1 MSILFYI
8 LLFIAYLLGSIPFGL
23 LISKIC
29 GIDIRFHG
37 SKNIGA
43 TNVFRILGKKLGL
56 LTFFL
61 DALKGFIPTFL
72 FPIFIGTNNLDISA
86 LFGVIAIIGHSFPIF
101 LKFKGG
107 KGVATSTG
115 MLIGVVPLIFFI
127 GLLVWIILFLIFRY
141 VSLASIIGTLTI
153 TFCSWFNNQSSL
165 YLNILISLISILI
178 IVLHRENIKRLI
190 NGTENKFSK

>member
-1 MSILFYI
+1 MSSLFYI
-8 LLFIAYLLGSIPFGL
+8 LLFISYLLGSIPFGL
-23 LISKIC
+23 LISKMY
-29 GIDIRFHG
+29 GIDIRLHG

-43 TNVFRILGKKLGL
+43 TNVYRILGKKLGL
-56 LTFFL
+56 FTFFL
-61 DALKGFIPTFL
+61 DGLKGFLPTFL
-72 FPIFIGTNNLDISA
+72 FPIIIGINDLDISA
-86 LFGVIAIIGHSFPIF
+86 LFGVTAIIGHSFSVF

-115 MLIGVVPLIFFI
+115 MIIGVLPFIFFI

-141 VSLASIIGTLTI
+141 VSLASIFGILTI
-153 TFCSWFNNQSSL
+153 TICSWLNNQSSL

-178 IVLHRENIKRLI
+178 IFLHRENIIRLI

>member
-1 MSILFYI
+1 MSSLFYI
-8 LLFIAYLLGSIPFGL
+8 LLLISYLLGSIPFGL
-23 LISKIC
+23 LISKMY
-29 GIDIRFHG
+29 GIDIRLHG

-43 TNVFRILGKKLGL
+43 TNVYRILGKKLGL
-56 LTFFL
+56 FTFFL
-61 DALKGFIPTFL
+61 DGLKGFLPTFL
-72 FPIFIGTNNLDISA
+72 FPIIIGINDLDISA
-86 LFGVIAIIGHSFPIF
+86 LFGVTAIIGHSFSVF

-115 MLIGVVPLIFFI
+115 MIIGVLPFIFFI

-141 VSLASIIGTLTI
+141 VSLASIFGILTI
-153 TFCSWFNNQSSL
+153 TICSWLNNQSSL

-178 IVLHRENIKRLI
+178 IFLHRENIIRLI

>member
-1 MSILFYI
+1 MSSLFYI
-8 LLFIAYLLGSIPFGL
+8 LLFISYLLGSIPFGL
-23 LISKIC
+23 LISKMY
-29 GIDIRFHG
+29 GIDIRLHG

-43 TNVFRILGKKLGL
+43 TNVYRILGKKLGL
-56 LTFFL
+56 FTFFL
-61 DALKGFIPTFL
+61 DGLKGFLPTFL
-72 FPIFIGTNNLDISA
+72 FPIIIGINDLDISA
-86 LFGVIAIIGHSFPIF
+86 LFGVTAIIGHSFSVF

-115 MLIGVVPLIFFI
+115 MIIGVLPFIFFI

-141 VSLASIIGTLTI
+141 VSLASIFGILTI
-153 TFCSWFNNQSSL
+153 TICSWFNNQSSL

-178 IVLHRENIKRLI
+178 IFLHRENIIRLI

>member
-1 MSILFYI
+1 MSSLFYI
-8 LLFIAYLLGSIPFGL
+8 LLFISYLLGSIPFGL
-23 LISKIC
+23 LISKMY
-29 GIDIRFHG
+29 GIDIRLHG

-43 TNVFRILGKKLGL
+43 TNVYRILGKKLGL
-56 LTFFL
+56 FTFFL
-61 DALKGFIPTFL
+61 DGLKGFLPTFL
-72 FPIFIGTNNLDISA
+72 FPIIIGINDLDISA
-86 LFGVIAIIGHSFPIF
+86 LFGVTAIIGHSFSVF

-115 MLIGVVPLIFFI
+115 MIIGVLPLIFFI

-141 VSLASIIGTLTI
+141 VSLASIFGILTI
-153 TFCSWFNNQSSL
+153 TICSWLNNQSSL

-178 IVLHRENIKRLI
+178 IFLHRENIIRLI